1 MNCRTDNF
9 PSHSFPYIIQKRKIM
24 KPLFKPLMGIAL
36 LLLSI
41 QVTSQE
47 TKTTKKRYEHFKE
60 RTISKTYSASG
71 NTLNINNSFGNVTVT
86 TWNRNEIKVDI
97 HIEASSTDK
106 ELADKMFENIDVE
119 ESKEGNELK
128 LKTTT
133 SKNKTKTNSYSCKN
147 CSSTM
152 SINYTI
158 QIPAGNSLKI
168 ENTFGAIL
176 LPDYSGNVSLSS
188 MHGSL
193 TAGNLPNTQKLQ
205 VEFGK
210 ATLKNLTNATA
221 SFKFTTVNIESLTGN
236 NKITM
241 SFCDGSRINLS
252 NDLSSLNLNVSYG
265 TLNLRPASNFSAT
278 YNVKTSFGSF
288 TDRTDANIK
297 RTDQPD
303 KYGPDSNRSYEG
315 KSGSGSSKIEV
326 KSSFGR
332 VIIGEAT
339 AEDMKKKEKTKN
351 KKVI

>member
-1 MNCRTDNF
+1 
-9 PSHSFPYIIQKRKIM
+9 M
-24 KPLFKPLMGIAL
+24 KLLFKPFLGIAL
-36 LLLSI
+36 LLLSL

-47 TKTTKKRYEHFKE
+47 TKTKKRYEHFKE

-106 ELADKMFENIDVE
+106 DLADKMFENIDVE
-119 ESKEGNELK
+119 ESKDGNELK

-133 SKNKTKTNSYSCKN
+133 SKNKGKNNNYNCKDCKSN
-147 CSSTM
+147 MT
-152 SINYTI
+152 INYTI
-158 QIPAGNSLKI
+158 QIPASNPLRI
-168 ENTFGAIL
+168 ENSFGSITI
-176 LPDYSGNVSLSS
+176 PDYTGTVSLISKF
-188 MHGSL
+188 GSL
-193 TAGNLPNTQKLQ
+193 TTGTLSKTEKIA
-205 VEFGK
+205 VEFGT
-210 ATLKNLTNATA
+210 ATLKNLDNATA
-221 SFKFTTVNIESLTGN
+221 SFKFSTVSIDNLTGS
-236 NKITM
+236 NKISM
-241 SFCDGSRINLS
+241 EFCKSSRINMG
-252 NDLSSLNLNVSYG
+252 NDLTSLVLNESYS
-265 TLNLRPASNFSAT
+265 TVNLRPVSNFSAT
-278 YNVKTSFGSF
+278 YSVKTSFGSF
-288 TDRTDANIK
+288 IDRTNANIK

-339 AEDMKKKEKTKN
+339 AEDMKKEKTKN